1 MTVVA
6 APTFLLASPS
16 SATSASLRDRERLV
30 LSELARDAQAQVAFQ
45 GLRRRLGLH
54 PQALVRTLRS
64 LESSGFIR
72 RDSDGYRLA
81 APGAEALGA
90 RPAPIPPS
98 LRPVFAA
105 VLPNHV
111 TSDRIVERLARRW
124 FNGLRWYGLVATPRE
139 QVLTWLTES
148 EGSVVQLRLAD
159 GMLGL
164 EAEKP
169 REDAGF
175 GLVGPLMEA
184 IAAFYAAPRDRR
196 PELPPGAPR
205 PAG

>member
-1 MTVVA
+1 MAV
-6 APTFLLASPS
+6 APTLMLAAGS
-16 SATSASLRDRERLV
+16 SQASAALRDRERLV

-64 LESSGFIR
+64 LESLGYIR
-72 RDSDGYRLA
+72 RESDGYRLA

-90 RPAPIPPS
+90 RPAPLPPT

-111 TSDRIVERLARRW
+111 TSDRIVEKLARRW
-124 FNGLRWYGLVATPRE
+124 FNGLRWYGVVATPRE
-139 QVLTWLTES
+139 QVLTWLTEAD
-148 EGSVVQLRLAD
+148 GSVVQLRLAD

-184 IAAFYAAPRDRR
+184 IAAFYAAPRDR
-196 PELPPGAPR
+196 PAELPSGAPR

>member
-1 MTVVA
+1 MVNT
-6 APTFLLASPS
+6 PTFALASTS
-16 SATSASLRDRERLV
+16 SASSALRDRERLV
-30 LSELARDAQAQVAFQ
+30 LAELAQNADAQVAFQ

-64 LESSGFIR
+64 LESLGYIR
-72 RDSDGYRLA
+72 RSPAGYGLA

-90 RPAPIPPS
+90 RPLPIGPS

-105 VLPNHV
+105 VLPPHV
-111 TSDRIVERLARRW
+111 TPDRLVDKLAKRW
-124 FNGLRWYGLVATPRE
+124 FNGLRWYGLVTTPRE
-139 QVLTWLTES
+139 QILTWLTDEDR
-148 EGSVVQLRLAD
+148 SVVQLRLAD

-184 IAAFYAAPRDRR
+184 IAAFYAAPRDRAR
-196 PELPPGAPR
+196 PELPSDAPR

>member
-1 MTVVA
+1 VNTLADIA
-6 APTFLLASPS
+6 ARKT
-16 SATSASLRDRERLV
+16 LV
-30 LSELARDAQAQVAFQ
+30 LLIGEGGVGKTTCAAALAVRCACS
-45 GLRRRLGLH
+45 GRRTAVLTIDPAPRLG
-54 PQALVRTLRS
+54 T
-64 LESSGFIR
+64 
-72 RDSDGYRLA
+72 
-81 APGAEALGA
+81 ALGLERIDE
-90 RPAPIPPS
+90 RPRTILLPEATAAGGS
-98 LRPVFAA
+98 LHAFRLDTKSTF
-105 VLPNHV
+105 
-111 TSDRIVERLARRW
+111 DRIVERLARRW

>member
-1 MTVVA
+1 MA
-6 APTFLLASPS
+6 SAPTFLLASTS
-16 SATSASLRDRERLV
+16 SPPTSSLRDRERLV
-30 LSELARDAQAQVAFQ
+30 LSELARNADARVAFQ

-64 LESSGFIR
+64 LESLGFIR
-72 RDSDGYRLA
+72 HETEGYRLA
-81 APGAEALGA
+81 APGAEALGS
-90 RPAPIPPS
+90 RPVPKHPN

-105 VLPNHV
+105 VLPGHV
-111 TSDRIVERLARRW
+111 TPDRIVEKLARRW
-124 FNGLRWYGLVATPRE
+124 FNGLRWYGVMSTQGE
-139 QVLTWLTES
+139 HVLTWLTEAD
-148 EGSVVQLRLAD
+148 GSVVQLRLAD

-184 IAAFYAAPRDRR
+184 IAAFYAAPRDRALAR
-196 PELPPGAPR
+196 LPADAPR